1 LFTPFLQ
8 SNFILKKNQNISSLK
23 ASFNILRVGMRYKLV
38 NYGEV
43 FTFEVIEILGNEN
56 CLVRSIDTLET
67 YQLQDL
73 VKFGKGDDFDFE
85 EL

>member
-1 LFTPFLQ
+1 M
-8 SNFILKKNQNISSLK
+8 KKTENNSQLN

-43 FTFEVIEILGNEN
+43 FNFEVIDILGDEN
-56 CLVRSIDTLET
+56 CIVRSLDTLEP

-73 VKFGKGDDFDFE
+73 VKFGKGDDFEFE

>member
-1 LFTPFLQ
+1 
-8 SNFILKKNQNISSLK
+8 LKKTQNNSQLN

-43 FTFEVIEILGNEN
+43 FNFEVIDILGDEN
-56 CLVRSIDTLET
+56 CIVRSLDTLES

-73 VKFGKGDDFDFE
+73 VKFGKGDDFEFE

>member
-1 LFTPFLQ
+1 
-8 SNFILKKNQNISSLK
+8 LKKTENNSQLN

-43 FTFEVIEILGNEN
+43 FNFEVIDILGDEN
-56 CLVRSIDTLET
+56 CIVRSLDTLES

-73 VKFGKGDDFDFE
+73 VKFGKGDDFEFE

>member
-1 LFTPFLQ
+1 M
-8 SNFILKKNQNISSLK
+8 KKTENNSQLN

-43 FTFEVIEILGNEN
+43 FNFEVIDILGDEN
-56 CLVRSIDTLET
+56 CIVRSLDTLES

-73 VKFGKGDDFDFE
+73 VKFGKGDDFECE